1 MRTLKIVVAILV
13 VLAMC
18 ILPSCDI
25 VEECGSCEQVTEDTD
40 GIKTYGTPLLL
51 CGDELKDKENESL
64 ETHPNGDV
72 SYWNC
77 F

>member
-1 MRTLKIVVAILV
+1 MRTQKIVVATVL

-25 VEECGSCEQVTEDTD
+25 VEECGSCEQVTEDKD
-40 GIKTYGTPLLL
+40 GIKTYGTELLL
-51 CGDELKDKENESL
+51 CGDELKDKDNESPKNL
-64 ETHPNGDV
+64 PDGGV